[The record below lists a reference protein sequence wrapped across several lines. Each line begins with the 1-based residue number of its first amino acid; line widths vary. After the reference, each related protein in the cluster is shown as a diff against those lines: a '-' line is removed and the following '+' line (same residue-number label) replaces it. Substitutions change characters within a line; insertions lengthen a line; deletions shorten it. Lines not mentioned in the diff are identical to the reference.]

1 MATWE
6 DGPEY
11 APVARPGSFASPE
24 APALSIAPPRPTPS
38 AQAPAERPRFD
49 QAEQL
54 PELDTY
60 GPPPGPE
67 RDPNQPYDVVR
78 STMTEIDSAWSM
90 VHHYHV
96 QGDDPAQ
103 WAPPTGQPVGPQ
115 QPDPRLP
122 ILLAGTPAPPP
133 APVPG
138 AGPVPATQPEWLPD
152 APVGHNQLPHAP
164 AGHNQLPNAP
174 AGHNQLPNAP
184 VGPTQEP
191 SIAFGTVFNAVTLP
205 VFMTL
210 LIGGLAIAVPFF
222 GFLSPLMFILAFVT
236 SGRIGY
242 RRHWIRNTFLV
253 ATGAL
258 VTTIVA
264 GLLMN
269 PVDVLAFAD
278 LVYAVSTAICWM
290 VLIAVFLIV
299 WQSLAASDRP
309 DFPRRASGWD

>member
-11 APVARPGSFASPE
+11 APVARPGTFVSPE
-24 APALSIAPPRPTPS
+24 APALSIAPPRPAPS
-38 AQAPAERPRFD
+38 SRAPAERPRFES
-49 QAEQL
+49 AE
-54 PELDTY
+54 ELRELATY
-60 GPPPGPE
+60 GPPPGPV
-67 RDPNQPYDVVR
+67 RDPQEPYDVVR

-96 QGDDPAQ
+96 QGEDPAQ
-103 WAPPTGQPVGPQ
+103 WGPPTGQPVGPPQ
-115 QPDPRLP
+115 ADPRLP
-122 ILLAGTPAPPP
+122 ILLAGTPTPQPG
-133 APVPG
+133 PVPG
-138 AGPVPATQPEWLPD
+138 AGPVTGPVPGTAPFPTTQPEWLPD
-152 APVGHNQLPHAP
+152 GGPAP
-164 AGHNQLPNAP
+164 
-174 AGHNQLPNAP
+174 
-184 VGPTQEP
+184 EP
-191 SIAFGTVFNAVTLP
+191 GVAFGTVFNAVTLP

-222 GFLSPLMFILAFVT
+222 GFLSPLMFILAFVS

-258 VTTIVA
+258 VTTILA
-264 GLLMN
+264 GLLMS

-299 WQSLAASDRP
+299 WQALAAGDRP

>member
-24 APALSIAPPRPTPS
+24 VPALSVAPPRPTPS

-49 QAEQL
+49 QAEKL
-54 PELDTY
+54 RELATY

-67 RDPNQPYDVVR
+67 RDPNEPYDVVR

-103 WAPPTGQPVGPQ
+103 WAPPNGNPVGPQ

-133 APVPG
+133 GPVPGTGPVPG

-152 APVGHNQLPHAP
+152 GGQHR
-164 AGHNQLPNAP
+164 
-174 AGHNQLPNAP
+174 
-184 VGPTQEP
+184 EP
-191 SIAFGTVFNAVTLP
+191 SVAFGTVFNAVSLP

-210 LIGGLAIAVPFF
+210 LIGGLAMAVPFF

-299 WQSLAASDRP
+299 WQAIAAGDRP